1 MSYKSILQKHGIIE
15 VCIHTQY
22 TQNEDLCH
30 FLKYAFTFV
39 KYLMIYEYVHDIN
52 NNKNKMMPLSYIYKG
67 SVLYFCEYT
76 FEEPIEKYG
85 NAYFTAT
92 TDLDI
97 HNAYSITFLH
107 AMYF

>member
-1 MSYKSILQKHGIIE
+1 
-15 VCIHTQY
+15 
-22 TQNEDLCH
+22 
-30 FLKYAFTFV
+30 
-39 KYLMIYEYVHDIN
+39 
-52 NNKNKMMPLSYIYKG
+52 MMPLSYIYKG